1 MTPTVVLP
9 IIIAGLYAA
18 GVYLLLDRSLTRVLL
33 GFLLLGNATNVLLL
47 SAGGVAGLA
56 PILPVDDESAI
67 NDPLPQAL
75 VLTAIVITFGISA
88 FVLAMIYR
96 SWRLVRDEV
105 VQDDAEDLRVAT
117 REEIDAD
124 ERDPEEMDPADRGPG
139 DGFTVEAG
147 PHHPDGRDTDTPSD
161 DVGLGLAGAVEAE
174 NESAEAR
181 AVADPGQLRAG
192 SQRDEPAH
200 HRREEEH

>member
-9 IIIAGLYAA
+9 VIVAGLYAA

-75 VLTAIVITFGISA
+75 VLTAIVITFGIST

-124 ERDPEEMDPADRGPG
+124 ERDPELMDPADRGPG

-147 PHHPDGRDTDTPSD
+147 PHQDGTTPSD
-161 DVGLGLAGAVEAE
+161 DVALGLAGAVEAE

-181 AVADPGQLRAG
+181 AVGEVRRTPAG
-192 SQRDEPAH
+192 GHPSGEDEH
-200 HRREEEH
+200 

>member
-9 IIIAGLYAA
+9 LIIAGLYAA

-33 GFLLLGNATNVLLL
+33 GFLLLGNATNVLL

-147 PHHPDGRDTDTPSD
+147 PHPPTDADTETPSD
-161 DVGLGLAGAVEAE
+161 DVGLGLAGAEQAE

-181 AVADPGQLRAG
+181 AAG
-192 SQRDEPAH
+192 DVRRTPAGGH
-200 HRREEEH
+200 HDGEEEH